1 MPALYPFAAVSLGLW
16 SLIAAASLDNTTWL
30 AIGLLAIAC
39 GTRDLMRLADV
50 SLGRA
55 AAYALDCVLLLAVFL
70 VLSLCKPFASDAPHE
85 LD

>member
-1 MPALYPFAAVSLGLW
+1 MPVLYPFAAISLGLW
-16 SLIAAASLDNTTWL
+16 SLIAAASLVSAPWL

-39 GTRDLMRLADV
+39 GTRDLLRLDDV

-55 AAYALDCVLLLAVFL
+55 AAYVLDCVLLLAILL